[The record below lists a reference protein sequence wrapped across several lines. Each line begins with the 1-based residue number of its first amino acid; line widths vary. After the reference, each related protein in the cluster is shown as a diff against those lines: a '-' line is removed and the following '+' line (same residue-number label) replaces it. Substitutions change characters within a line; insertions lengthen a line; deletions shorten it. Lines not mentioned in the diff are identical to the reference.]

1 MKEREKTEAKIYD
14 VKQKDIKWKLNKIEH
29 YLNRK
34 MQLTLFRKTKF
45 KKERNSNTMNNK
57 ADAIINIYYI

>member
-14 VKQKDIKWKLNKIEH
+14 VKKKGIKCKLNKIED

-34 MQLTLFRKTKF
+34 
-45 KKERNSNTMNNK
+45 
-57 ADAIINIYYI
+57 I

>member
-14 VKQKDIKWKLNKIEH
+14 VKQKDIKWKLNKIED

-34 MQLTLFRKTKF
+34 M
-45 KKERNSNTMNNK
+45 
-57 ADAIINIYYI
+57 